1 MATTWNPADKTAG
14 VSLSGGNN
22 VATSTTAGQYVRATN
37 PVANFEYFELLT
49 TAAISF
55 FNLPG
60 IATSSFDPSAGPG
73 GGGGGGKGYIL
84 IDGASFGSSGNTI
97 LYDFGAGS
105 NVATFAGTPAANDV
119 YGFAR
124 DGTKLYVSRNGTWV
138 IGNPVA
144 GTGSA
149 TIAAGTYYP
158 LAMLD
163 GSSGSVSQTL
173 QADTTTYSPPSG
185 YTIIGG
191 GGPAGYTL
199 TADRGIYTQTGVA
212 ADFPNLVSKAAYKAA
227 ANGTT
232 TATIP
237 AHVAGDIL
245 IAFAFRDGSTTQ
257 PTLPGGWTSIRTQTG
272 TTCCGRWAWKR
283 AASSSETSGTWT
295 NASALEIAV
304 YSGVDRVGASA
315 SQAGTVATVTWPA
328 LSMQFGN
335 SWVLA
340 SAGHRSVNTT
350 LETPPTGLT
359 FRNGR
364 VDATAEAAAFDT
376 DGLVTSF
383 GSVARNVGGTASG
396 WVAGT
401 VELVPQWGGAA
412 GAASYTL
419 TADRGTFT
427 YSGVAAGLRTARKL
441 VSALGTYALTGQAAG
456 LKRGLRIVSNQG
468 SYSLTGNAA
477 GLVAARKL
485 AASQGSYSLT
495 GIAAALTYTPA
506 AAAYTLTADAGSYT
520 LTGRAAGL
528 IATRVLV
535 ASPGSF
541 VLSGSQAALSTAR
554 RLTAQQGGYTLTGIS
569 AGFNGQRL
577 LSAASGSYS
586 VAGRAATLTYT
597 PAVANYVLTAEAG
610 AYVVTG
616 RDAGL
621 AVAGRSPVSSS
632 GAPRK
637 PLILPYRKQEPKP
650 APVAVAVKAPQ
661 PDKADAAFSL
671 IAERIDAVLA
681 KSSDLKT
688 QADTAI
694 AAATEQARLAA
705 QEAQELARQDE
716 EDALIALLLAA

>member
-37 PVANFEYFELLT
+37 PVADFEYFELLT

-84 IDGASFGSSGNTI
+84 IDGAAFGSSGNTI

-232 TATIP
+232 TATVP

-359 FRNGR
+359 FRDGR

-412 GAASYTL
+412 GAISYTL

-427 YSGVAAGLRTARKL
+427 YSGVAAGLRAARKL
-441 VSALGTYALTGQAAG
+441 ISAQGTYALTGQSAG

-495 GIAAALTYTPA
+495 GIAATLTYTPA
-506 AAAYTLTADAGSYT
+506 AAAYTLTADAGSYA

-528 IATRVLV
+528 IAKRVLV
-535 ASPGSF
+535 ASAGSY
-541 VLSGSQAALSTAR
+541 V
-554 RLTAQQGGYTLTGIS
+554 LTGRS

-577 LSAASGSYS
+577 LVASSGSYS
-586 VAGRAATLTYT
+586 VTGRAATLTYT

-616 RDAGL
+616 RDAELLRSAGHLHGRLVRGRRVGRLDEEFYQRLEAQQARVEARAQALITREALPPRVDEILQRYSPQQAAAEL
-621 AVAGRSPVSSS
+621 AARR
-632 GAPRK
+632 AEMATHTFLER
-637 PLILPYRKQEPKP
+637 RAEERRQ
-650 APVAVAVKAPQ
+650 
-661 PDKADAAFSL
+661 
-671 IAERIDAVLA
+671 AER
-681 KSSDLKT
+681 
-688 QADTAI
+688 QAAEIMAAI
-694 AAATEQARLAA
+694 ELQRIA
-705 QEAQELARQDE
+705 QEREE
-716 EDALIALLLAA
+716 EDAIEALLLAA

>member
-1 MATTWNPADKTAG
+1 MATTWNPSDKTAG
-14 VSLSGGNN
+14 VTLSGGNN
-22 VATSTTAGQYVRATN
+22 IATGSVNNDGVRATN
-37 PVANFEYFELLT
+37 PF
-49 TAAISF
+49 TAKTYCEIKVGSADAA
-55 FNLPG
+55 PG
-60 IATSSFDPSAGPG
+60 LGTL
-73 GGGGGGKGYIL
+73 GYV
-84 IDGASFGSSGNTI
+84 FGSSNGNPAYALLDLGGGSVE
-97 LYDFGAGS
+97 LYNLD
-105 NVATFAGTPAANDV
+105 TFAVVASWTGSLAANDV
-119 YGFAR
+119 LGFAV
-124 DGTKLYVSRNGTWV
+124 DGTRLDVTQN
-138 IGNPVA
+138 NVA
-144 GTGSA
+144 RITNA

-158 LAMLD
+158 LTLFAAAAT
-163 GSSGSVSQTL
+163 STL

-191 GGPAGYTL
+191 GGGGSTYTL
-199 TADRGIYTQTGVA
+199 TADRGIYTQTGGVV
-212 ADFPNLVSKAAYKAA
+212 DFPNLVSKAAYKGA

-237 AHVAGDIL
+237 SHVSGDLL

-257 PTLPGGWTSIRTQTG
+257 PTLPAGWTSIRTQAG

-328 LSMQFGN
+328 LSMEFGN

-359 FRNGR
+359 FRDGR

-396 WVAGT
+396 WVAGS

-419 TADRGTFT
+419 VADRGTFT

-477 GLVAARKL
+477 GVVAARKL

-495 GIAAALTYTPA
+495 GIAATLTYTPA

-577 LSAASGSYS
+577 LTAASGSYS
-586 VAGRAATLTYT
+586 VTGRAATLTYT
-597 PAVANYVLTAEAG
+597 PAVANYVLTAETG
-610 AYVVTG
+610 VYTVTG

-621 AVAGRSPVSSS
+621 RRSAGHLHGRLVRGRRVGRLDEEFYHQLEAQQARVEARAQALITREALPPRVDEILQRYSP
-632 GAPRK
+632 
-637 PLILPYRKQEPKP
+637 Q
-650 APVAVAVKAPQ
+650 Q
-661 PDKADAAFSL
+661 AAAELAARRAEMATHAFL
-671 IAERIDAVLA
+671 ERRAEERRQAER
-681 KSSDLKT
+681 
-688 QADTAI
+688 QAAEIMAAI
-694 AAATEQARLAA
+694 ELQRIA
-705 QEAQELARQDE
+705 QEREE
-716 EDALIALLLAA
+716 EDAIEALLLAA

>member
-84 IDGASFGSSGNTI
+84 IDGAALGSSGNTI

-119 YGFAR
+119 YGFAK

-199 TADRGIYTQTGVA
+199 TADRGIYTQTGGVV
-212 ADFPNLVSKAAYKAA
+212 DFPNLVSKAAYKGA

-237 AHVAGDIL
+237 SHVSGDLL

-257 PTLPGGWTSIRTQTG
+257 PTLPAGWTSIRTQAG

-328 LSMQFGN
+328 LSMEFGN

-359 FRNGR
+359 FRDGR

-396 WVAGT
+396 WVAGS

-419 TADRGTFT
+419 VADRGTFT

-456 LKRGLRIVSNQG
+456 LKRGLRVVSNQG

-495 GIAAALTYTPA
+495 GIAATLTYTPA
-506 AAAYTLTADAGSYT
+506 AAAYTLTADAGAYA
-520 LTGRAAGL
+520 LTGRAASL
-528 IATRVLV
+528 IAKRVLV
-535 ASPGSF
+535 ASPGSY
-541 VLSGSQAALSTAR
+541 V
-554 RLTAQQGGYTLTGIS
+554 LTGRS

-577 LSAASGSYS
+577 LVASSGSYS
-586 VAGRAATLTYT
+586 VTGRAASLTYT
-597 PAVANYVLTAEAG
+597 PAAANYVLTAEAG

-616 RDAGL
+616 RDAELRRSAGHLHGRLVRGRRVGRLDEEFYQRLEAQQARVEARAQALITREALPPRVDEILQRYSPQQAAAEL
-621 AVAGRSPVSSS
+621 AARR
-632 GAPRK
+632 A
-637 PLILPYRKQEPKP
+637 EM
-650 APVAVAVKAPQ
+650 ATH
-661 PDKADAAFSL
+661 AFL
-671 IAERIDAVLA
+671 ERRAEERRQAER
-681 KSSDLKT
+681 
-688 QADTAI
+688 QAAEIMAAI
-694 AAATEQARLAA
+694 ELQRIA
-705 QEAQELARQDE
+705 QEREE
-716 EDALIALLLAA
+716 EDAIEALLLAA

>member
-1 MATTWNPADKTAG
+1 MATTWNPADKSAG
-14 VSLSGGNN
+14 VTLSGGNN
-22 VATSTTAGQYVRATN
+22 IATGSVNNDGVRATN
-37 PVANFEYFELLT
+37 PFTAKTYCEIKVSSANAAPGLGTLGYVFGASNGNPAYALLD
-49 TAAISF
+49 
-55 FNLPG
+55 L
-60 IATSSFDPSAGPG
+60 G
-73 GGGGGGKGYIL
+73 GG
-84 IDGASFGSSGNTI
+84 SVE
-97 LYDFGAGS
+97 LYNLD
-105 NVATFAGTPAANDV
+105 TFAVVASWTGSLAANDV
-119 YGFAR
+119 LGFAV
-124 DGTKLYVSRNGTWV
+124 DGTRLDVTQNNVSRITN
-138 IGNPVA
+138 
-144 GTGSA
+144 A

-158 LAMLD
+158 LTLFAAAAT
-163 GSSGSVSQTL
+163 STL

-199 TADRGIYTQTGVA
+199 TADRGIYTQTGGVV
-212 ADFPNLVSKAAYKAA
+212 DFPNLVSKAAYKGA

-237 AHVAGDIL
+237 SHVSGDLL

-257 PTLPGGWTSIRTQTG
+257 PTLPAGWTSIRTQAG

-328 LSMQFGN
+328 LSMEFGN

-359 FRNGR
+359 FRDGR

-412 GAASYTL
+412 GAVSYTL
-419 TADRGTFT
+419 AADRGTFT
-427 YSGVAAGLRTARKL
+427 YSGVAAGLRAARKL
-441 VSALGTYALTGQAAG
+441 ISAQGTYALTGQAAE

-477 GLVAARKL
+477 GMVAARKL

-495 GIAAALTYTPA
+495 GIAATLTYTPA
-506 AAAYTLTADAGSYT
+506 AAAYTLTADAGAYA
-520 LTGRAAGL
+520 LTGRAASL
-528 IATRVLV
+528 IAKRVLV
-535 ASPGSF
+535 ASPGSY
-541 VLSGSQAALSTAR
+541 V
-554 RLTAQQGGYTLTGIS
+554 LTGRS

-577 LSAASGSYS
+577 LVASSGSYS
-586 VAGRAATLTYT
+586 VTGRAASLTYT
-597 PAVANYVLTAEAG
+597 PAAANYVLTAEAG
-610 AYVVTG
+610 AYGVTG
-616 RDAGL
+616 RDAELRRSAGHLHGRLVRGRRVGRLDEEFYQRLEAQQARVEARAQALITREALPPRVDEILQRYSPQQAAAEL
-621 AVAGRSPVSSS
+621 AARR
-632 GAPRK
+632 A
-637 PLILPYRKQEPKP
+637 EM
-650 APVAVAVKAPQ
+650 ATH
-661 PDKADAAFSL
+661 AFL
-671 IAERIDAVLA
+671 ERRAEERLQAER
-681 KSSDLKT
+681 
-688 QADTAI
+688 QAAEIMAAI
-694 AAATEQARLAA
+694 ELQRIA
-705 QEAQELARQDE
+705 QEREE
-716 EDALIALLLAA
+716 EDAIEALLLAA